1 MMHVT
6 ARVIP
11 IHARKVIRVGAQ
23 VRGSEVCMLLL
34 QTDDFFGISE
44 KKVKESRSKSVDV
57 WVGEVDRQAMKN
69 VALHRQV
76 ARLFT
81 LPQICGACSIHN
93 TMQHRVQLT
102 KQYSYSLL
110 LPRRCKDAL

>member
-1 MMHVT
+1 
-6 ARVIP
+6 
-11 IHARKVIRVGAQ
+11 
-23 VRGSEVCMLLL
+23 MLLL

-44 KKVKESRSKSVDV
+44 KKAKESRSKSVDV

-93 TMQHRVQLT
+93 TMQEG
-102 KQYSYSLL
+102 
-110 LPRRCKDAL
+110 